1 MNRERKIIDEVTA
14 LKSKMCSIRNVNNH
28 EKSIHKGLNSSIKN
42 QEFKDT
48 HFNRKNIRHK

>member
-1 MNRERKIIDEVTA
+1 MEMKIIDEVTA